1 MKLYRSLQGKLLL
14 PVILFLGVLF
24 SIARLYDLYLNYNS
38 YEQNLIER
46 VTVFSKGVAFNL
58 SAAMAFDDRISAD
71 ETLSAFNADSDVDV
85 AQLSDVDGLVFAQ
98 YEKEERHIN
107 DAMIHEH
114 SLRQQAGTIAD
125 SHHIH
130 VFVPVTSGD
139 EVLGRLHVIA
149 AKSYIGKLNR
159 KAINKGLFEL
169 VMLVICG
176 FIFYKFIERQIVTPI
191 TALNQSIQDHIEER
205 TTVARLKVPS
215 NDELGQLVSA
225 FNTMI
230 YRLGRRDEQ
239 VAHTLDRLEH
249 EKYFANE
256 VIQTVQHALIVVSQ
270 DGKVILHNQECV
282 SVFKVEQSS
291 VVGQSLFS
299 VIRIWQEST
308 LMELIENGTQID
320 DRHFQATNAQGEPI
334 LVQISSRRL
343 TKPGQVLL
351 AIEDVTEFESAMKQL
366 KLAAG
371 VFENIKD
378 AILVLDEDFNIK
390 TANPAIEK
398 TLGYTV
404 TELIGIPLNNLVSK
418 NTYYDLAK
426 TIRVAVERQGHWHG
440 EVIESHKDG
449 RDLPLLVKVA
459 KIYSEQSNQE
469 SEWLVM
475 ITDLSETK
483 EMERLSYLAHHD
495 VLTGLANR
503 ASLYTAL
510 EELQA
515 ASEFKPYALLY
526 ADLDGFKEV
535 NDQFGHD
542 AGDEVLK
549 VVAKRL
555 QSQVRSEDLVVRL
568 AGDEFIIVLRS
579 CLREQLAKRAE
590 KLIEHVSEP
599 VSYKGSTLQVGVSI
613 GGYWS
618 NSCQVTSN
626 EVMKLADTAMYQA
639 KSAGKGCFTI
649 IDTPKDID

>member
-626 EVMKLADTAMYQA
+626 EVMKLADTTMYQA